1 MPRAELIQATAA
13 AMQRHAN
20 HQPRHTLALRMVQA
34 LAAASLTAIAVA
46 VVTAVGGLLIGAM

>member
-1 MPRAELIQATAA
+1 MPRYRTKR
-13 AMQRHAN
+13 QRRAN

-46 VVTAVGGLLIGAM
+46 VVTALGGLILGML

>member
-1 MPRAELIQATAA
+1 MPRYRTKR
-13 AMQRHAN
+13 QRRAN
-20 HQPRHTLALRMVQA
+20 HQPRHTLALRLVQT

>member
-20 HQPRHTLALRMVQA
+20 HQPRHTLALRLVQT
-34 LAAASLTAIAVA
+34 LAAASLTTIAVA
-46 VVTAVGGLLIGAM
+46 VPYALGGLILGML